1 MGFENKEE
9 FRPIL
14 TTAKELLIASG
25 EVELVKILNS
35 AELSVIQTSYDN
47 WNGGIYYYTMYVNVS
62 VPDFVRLQSCN
73 IEDIEKRILEAI
85 NTASRSIDDEVV
97 GQVLITPK
105 SVAKMDWSLLDG
117 ISKKDLENKIEYLRN
132 VMVSVATGGQRIQ
145 DVEKEYSQIYNQVA
159 ISLKKIDVENPNPFK
174 SLWDW
179 YGKWRNDFPKYQERR
194 DYIRKMYGKWRN
206 DFPKYQERRDYIRKM
221 YEPVVS
227 LFSENE
233 DSRIVDIKI
242 DLSDWDKIK
251 RNIIEI
257 KKREAQAVVEEQYQ
271 AVGMLC
277 REVIISLAQAVYIPE
292 KHISLDGVEISK
304 TDAKRM
310 LDAYI
315 AVTLAGK
322 ESEELRSYA
331 KVTNKL
337 ANVLT
342 HKRTATK
349 QEMLLCTSA
358 TLALINLIGVLE
370 EKF

>member
-105 SVAKMDWSLLDG
+105 SVAKVDWSLLDG

-145 DVEKEYSQIYNQVA
+145 DVEKEYSQIYNHVA

-179 YGKWRNDFPKYQERR
+179 
-194 DYIRKMYGKWRN
+194 YGKWRN

-277 REVIISLAQAVYIPE
+277 REVIISLAQAVYISE

>member
-25 EVELVKILNS
+25 EVELVKILNN
-35 AELSVIQTSYDN
+35 AEILVIQTSYDN

-62 VPDFVRLQSCN
+62 VPDFVKLQSNN
-73 IEDIEKRILEAI
+73 IEDIEKRILEAL
-85 NTASRSIDDEVV
+85 NTASRSIDNEVV

-105 SVAKMDWSLLDG
+105 SITKVDWSLLG
-117 ISKKDLENKIEYLRN
+117 SISKKDLENKIEYLRN
-132 VMVSVATGGQRIQ
+132 VMVSVATGRQKIQ
-145 DVEKEYSQIYNQVA
+145 EVEKEYSLIYNQVA
-159 ISLKKIDVENPNPFK
+159 TCLKKIEVENPNPYK

-179 YGKWRNDFPKYQERR
+179 YGKWRNDFHTYQ
-194 DYIRKMYGKWRN
+194 G
-206 DFPKYQERRDYIRKM
+206 RRDYIRKM
-221 YEPVVS
+221 YEYVVS

-251 RNIIEI
+251 RSIVEI
-257 KKREAQAVVEEQYQ
+257 KKRETQAVAEEQYQ

-277 REVIISLAQAVYIPE
+277 REVIISLAQSVYIPE
-292 KHISLDGVEISK
+292 KHPSLDGVEISK

-358 TLALINLIGVLE
+358 TFALINLIGVLE

>member
-1 MGFENKEE
+1 MGFENKDE

-14 TTAKELLIASG
+14 TTAKELLKANG
-25 EVELVKILNS
+25 EIELVKILNN
-35 AELSVIQTSYDN
+35 AELSVLQTDYDN
-47 WNGGIYYYTMYVNVS
+47 WNGGIYYYTMYVNVDI
-62 VPDFVRLQSCN
+62 PDFVKLQSYN
-73 IEDIEKRILEAI
+73 IEDIEKHILEVI
-85 NTASRSIDDEVV
+85 KTASRSIDNEEVY
-97 GQVLITPK
+97 QVLITPK
-105 SVAKMDWSLLDG
+105 SITKVDWSLLDG
-117 ISKKDLENKIEYLRN
+117 ISKKDLESKIEYLRN
-132 VMVSVATGGQRIQ
+132 VMVSVATNGQRIQ

-159 ISLKKIDVENPNPFK
+159 ISLKKLDIENTNPFK

-194 DYIRKMYGKWRN
+194 DYIRNMY
-206 DFPKYQERRDYIRKM
+206 DPIM
-221 YEPVVS
+221 S
-227 LFSENE
+227 LFLENE

-257 KKREAQAVVEEQYQ
+257 KRREVQAVMEEQYQ

-277 REVIISLAQAVYIPE
+277 REVIISLAQAVYVPE
-292 KHISLDGVEISK
+292 KHPSLDGVEISK

-310 LDAYI
+310 LDGYI
-315 AVTLAGK
+315 AVTLAGQ

-331 KVTNKL
+331 KTTNKL

-349 QEMLLCTSA
+349 KEMLLCTSA
-358 TLALINLIGVLE
+358 TLALINFIGVLE

>member
-1 MGFENKEE
+1 MGFENKDE

-14 TTAKELLIASG
+14 TTVKELLKANG
-25 EVELVKILNS
+25 EIELVKILNN
-35 AELSVIQTSYDN
+35 AELSVLQTDYDN
-47 WNGGIYYYTMYVNVS
+47 WNGGIYYYTMYVNVDI
-62 VPDFVRLQSCN
+62 PDFVKLQSYN
-73 IEDIEKRILEAI
+73 IEDIEKHILEVI
-85 NTASRSIDDEVV
+85 KTASRSIDNEEVY
-97 GQVLITPK
+97 QVLITPK
-105 SVAKMDWSLLDG
+105 SITKVDWSLLDG
-117 ISKKDLENKIEYLRN
+117 ISKKDLESKIEYLRN
-132 VMVSVATGGQRIQ
+132 VMVSVATNGQRIQ

-159 ISLKKIDVENPNPFK
+159 ISLKKLDIENTNPFK

-194 DYIRKMYGKWRN
+194 DYIRNMY
-206 DFPKYQERRDYIRKM
+206 DPIM
-221 YEPVVS
+221 S
-227 LFSENE
+227 LFLENE

-257 KKREAQAVVEEQYQ
+257 KRREVQAVMEEQYQ

-277 REVIISLAQAVYIPE
+277 REVIISLAQAVYVPE
-292 KHISLDGVEISK
+292 KHPSLDGVEISK

-310 LDAYI
+310 LDGYI
-315 AVTLAGK
+315 AVTLAGQ

-331 KVTNKL
+331 KTTNKL

-349 QEMLLCTSA
+349 KEMLLCTSA
-358 TLALINLIGVLE
+358 TLALINFIGVLE

>member
-105 SVAKMDWSLLDG
+105 SVAKVDWSLLDG

-194 DYIRKMYGKWRN
+194 DYIRKMY
-206 DFPKYQERRDYIRKM
+206 EL
-221 YEPVVS
+221 VVS

-257 KKREAQAVVEEQYQ
+257 KKREVQAVVEEQYQ